1 MMEKY
6 LRRKGYITDFTGKH
20 WKMRL
25 PQYQHFTRL
34 DTLDE
39 RWTPENIS
47 RSLGAQ
53 ASLGISTPPSILP

>member
-6 LRRKGYITDFTGKH
+6 LRRKGYLTDFTGKH
-20 WKMRL
+20 WKIRL

-39 RWTPENIS
+39 RWTPENIGRKPAFRS
-47 RSLGAQ
+47 R
-53 ASLGISTPPSILP
+53 